1 MACRQNVRSIKR
13 RHRQCSVAPPLL
25 VDVMLQSFALVYQ
38 RYFVV
43 YGVVVLMMFVIMFIH
58 RKKACPA
65 NTFLG
70 SESVCRQATDLCDN
84 EVSSTIIVNEN
95 RLLSSMCVFE

>member
-38 RYFVV
+38 RYFGV

-58 RKKACPA
+58 QKRLVLPTHFWDLNLFVVKQPIY
-65 NTFLG
+65 
-70 SESVCRQATDLCDN
+70 AT
-84 EVSSTIIVNEN
+84 TK
-95 RLLSSMCVFE
+95 